1 MAFNSSR
8 VTFSRLGFAHANQ
21 AGAALVCPAGLPI
34 LSRTIQFRIDADPEM
49 VRFGILGFGLHAAKR
64 LMPGF
69 QQAKNAR
76 VTALS
81 RRDRERA
88 RASARQYGIP
98 LAFDSPAE
106 LCRSPEVDAIFV
118 ATPNACHLEHVLLA
132 LASGKPVLCEKPM
145 AMGAI
150 QCQAMVE
157 AARQTQLPLGVAQ
170 VFRFADSIVRLRERL
185 LGGQIGNPV
194 FARVEF
200 SYRGFQHPRSWI
212 KNRSIAGGGPITD
225 VGVHCVDVLR
235 YVLQDE
241 VTRVSARA
249 FPDQPSDEVEASGM
263 LTLEF
268 RQRTLATV
276 LVSTRTEY
284 RTPLEFVGET
294 GALRADNG
302 LSVER
307 SVFLELRRDGAVAE
321 REEVTNRLAHARQV
335 DAFAA
340 AVEGRSNFPVP
351 GEEGWRDQLVLDA
364 AYRSLKTGKSE
375 PVPDP

>member
-1 MAFNSSR
+1 
-8 VTFSRLGFAHANQ
+8 
-21 AGAALVCPAGLPI
+21 
-34 LSRTIQFRIDADPEM
+34 M

-76 VTALS
+76 ITALS
-81 RRDRERA
+81 RHDRERA
-88 RASARQYGIP
+88 QASARQHGIA

-145 AMGAI
+145 AMDAL
-150 QCQAMVE
+150 QCRAMVE
-157 AARQTQLPLGVAQ
+157 AARNSGVPLGVAH
-170 VFRFADSIVRLRERL
+170 VFRFADGVARLRERL
-185 LGGQIGNPV
+185 LAGQIGSPV
-194 FARVEF
+194 FARAEF
-200 SYRGFQHPRSWI
+200 SYRGSQHPRTWI
-212 KNRSIAGGGPITD
+212 KNKRMAGGGPIVD
-225 VGVHCVDVLR
+225 VGVHCIDVLR
-235 YVLQDE
+235 FVLQDE
-241 VTRVSARA
+241 VMRVFARA
-249 FPDQPSDEVEASGM
+249 LPDQPSDEVEASGI

-268 RQRTLATV
+268 RKRTLATV

-294 GALRADNG
+294 GTLRVDDG

-307 SVFLELRRDGAVAE
+307 PVFLELRCGGEVAE
-321 REEVTNRLAHARQV
+321 REEVTNHLAYARQV

-340 AVEGRSNFPVP
+340 AVEGKSNFPVP
-351 GEEGWRDQLVLDA
+351 GEEGWRNQLVLDA
-364 AYRSLKTGKSE
+364 AYRSLKTGYGE
-375 PVPDP
+375 PVPDF